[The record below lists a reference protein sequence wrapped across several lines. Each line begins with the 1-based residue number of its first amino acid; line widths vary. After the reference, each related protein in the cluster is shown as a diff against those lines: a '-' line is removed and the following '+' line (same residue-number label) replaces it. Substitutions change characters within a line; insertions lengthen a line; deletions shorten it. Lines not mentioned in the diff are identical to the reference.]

1 MILNKGWFTNASSR
15 AMMVHSRLFDLF
27 PAEGEDVIGKEGA
40 AVMLNQ
46 TTRYARVKTV
56 SVKVTDKEGAA
67 VKGAQVQFLVLNM
80 GEYFP
85 IAKAETDEKGTV
97 SLVTGLGSVRVLAFL
112 PGMEG
117 FAQADL
123 DLSLIHIFN
132 VMFTIPSAIFTEAF
146 LSFIGIGRAEPQ
158 ASLGVLI
165 NGGYQVLRMYPH
177 VLIFPAIVIVLIMV
191 CFSILGDG
199 LRDALDPQMRK

>member
-85 IAKAETDEKGTV
+85 MQRQRQTKMEP
-97 SLVTGLGSVRVLAFL
+97 FL
-112 PGMEG
+112 
-117 FAQADL
+117 
-123 DLSLIHIFN
+123 
-132 VMFTIPSAIFTEAF
+132 
-146 LSFIGIGRAEPQ
+146 
-158 ASLGVLI
+158 
-165 NGGYQVLRMYPH
+165 
-177 VLIFPAIVIVLIMV
+177 
-191 CFSILGDG
+191 
-199 LRDALDPQMRK
+199 

>member
-1 MILNKGWFTNASSR
+1 MTENGISQALVSRLMILNKGWFTNASSR

-46 TTRYARVKTV
+46 TARYARVKTV

-97 SLVTGLGSVRVLAFL
+97 SLVTGFGKCESS
-112 PGMEG
+112 G
-117 FAQADL
+117 
-123 DLSLIHIFN
+123 
-132 VMFTIPSAIFTEAF
+132 IPS
-146 LSFIGIGRAEPQ
+146 GDGRLCTGR
-158 ASLGVLI
+158 S
-165 NGGYQVLRMYPH
+165 GYQS
-177 VLIFPAIVIVLIMV
+177 A
-191 CFSILGDG
+191 G
-199 LRDALDPQMRK
+199 

>member
-46 TTRYARVKTV
+46 TARYAKVKTV

-67 VKGAQVQFLVLNM
+67 VKGAQVQFQVLNM

-85 IAKAETDEKGTV
+85 IAKQRLTRRE
-97 SLVTGLGSVRVLAFL
+97 
-112 PGMEG
+112 
-117 FAQADL
+117 Q
-123 DLSLIHIFN
+123 
-132 VMFTIPSAIFTEAF
+132 
-146 LSFIGIGRAEPQ
+146 
-158 ASLGVLI
+158 
-165 NGGYQVLRMYPH
+165 
-177 VLIFPAIVIVLIMV
+177 FP
-191 CFSILGDG
+191 
-199 LRDALDPQMRK
+199 